1 MVDGCL
7 EWQRRGLEPPQSVRA
22 ATERY
27 RAESDPVADFLKE
40 RCSTGANATARAGE
54 LYIAYQSWAIKQG
67 LKEREQLSA
76 TRFGR
81 LMGQR
86 FPKDSDRDGT
96 FYQGVALRS
105 GEASNA
111 P

>member
-7 EWQRRGLEPPQSVRA
+7 EWLRRGLDPPPSVRA
-22 ATERY
+22 ATEQY
-27 RAESDPVADFLKE
+27 RAESDPVADFLRD
-40 RCSTGANATARAGE
+40 RCATDPELTARAGE
-54 LYIAYQSWAIKQG
+54 LYLAYQSWALKQG
-67 LKEREQLSA
+67 LKEREQLTA

-96 FYQGVALRS
+96 FYQGVALRPP
-105 GEASNA
+105 EVNNA
-111 P
+111 H

>member
-7 EWQRRGLEPPQSVRA
+7 EWQRRGLDPPPSVRA
-22 ATERY
+22 ATEQY
-27 RAESDPVADFLKE
+27 RAESDPIADFLRD
-40 RCSTGANATARAGE
+40 RCATDPELTARAGE
-54 LYIAYQSWAIKQG
+54 LYLAYQSWALKQG
-67 LKEREQLSA
+67 LKEREQLTA

-96 FYQGVALRS
+96 FYQGVALRPP
-105 GEASNA
+105 EANNA
-111 P
+111 R